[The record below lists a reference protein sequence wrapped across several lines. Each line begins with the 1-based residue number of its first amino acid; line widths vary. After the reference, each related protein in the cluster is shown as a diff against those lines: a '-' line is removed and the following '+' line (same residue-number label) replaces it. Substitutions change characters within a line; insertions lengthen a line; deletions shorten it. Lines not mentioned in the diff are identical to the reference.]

1 MAASKFD
8 YLNEYCKVVYLER
21 TQGVSSTEIREGS
34 TGSNG
39 DIAAQREIAVFFLK
53 AYSLK

>member
-21 TQGVSSTEIREGS
+21 TQGVSSTEIREGCCL
-34 TGSNG
+34 
-39 DIAAQREIAVFFLK
+39 LK
-53 AYSLK
+53 IESRCTYRVALLMGI